1 MDGQRPFPP
10 PPPPEEQETLADD
23 ILEGAD
29 DIATFMW
36 GSASKRRK
44 VYHLMET
51 SRLPLFK
58 IGNVWCARKSR
69 LKQYIREQEDR
80 NAGRPGARTPVRQP
94 KKHSA
99 EDMEKGLLK
108 ATMLAAEELLD
119 EHPDY
124 DDILEDED
132 MRRAEDQSG
141 DEETSSDQPAEPDKD

>member
-1 MDGQRPFPP
+1 MDGQRPLPP
-10 PPPPEEQETLADD
+10 PPPPEGQDSLADD

-29 DIATFMW
+29 VIAAFMW

-69 LKQYIREQEDR
+69 LKEYIREQEDR
-80 NAGRPGARTPVRQP
+80 NAGLQSARKPVRQP
-94 KKHSA
+94 KEYTA
-99 EDMEKGLLK
+99 EDIEKGLLK

-119 EHPDY
+119 EHPVY
-124 DDILEDED
+124 DDMLEDED
-132 MRRAEDQSG
+132 MWEEEDQSG
-141 DEETSSDQPAEPDKD
+141 DEETPDDEQAKADKD